1 MKKLILFFLF
11 VCTNPLFSQKVTD
24 TISSQKLNEDRQ
36 IFIGLPP
43 SYDKNP
49 GQKYPILLLLDG
61 DFLFDPFQGA
71 LSYAYYWDD
80 IPEVIIVGISQNK
93 NNERETDC
101 MVDESTGLPS
111 EKGESFYEFIGMELI
126 PYIQKKYRTAPF
138 KIIAGLDTTAA
149 FSNFYLYKD
158 IPVFDAYISMSPE
171 LATGMEEQIPDR
183 LAAIEKPIFYY
194 HSSANG
200 DIKKMRKRIQTID
213 ELVKKITK
221 PTLNYKFDDFKG
233 ASHYSLVLNSIPS
246 ALYHIFSVYQP
257 ISTTEFQEKI
267 VTLTSG
273 YVDYLIKKYE
283 LLEKTFNMK
292 LTIRLNDFKAIE
304 AAILKNNAYPE
315 FDQLAQLAKK
325 NYPKSMLA
333 DYEMAQLYEKT
344 GDIKKAIKTYQ
355 NAFQKEEI
363 GDLTKDMMLDRADE
377 LKKSLPKTEKGKK
390 GKEEV
395 IEETPPTDIPAETP
409 PTETPTETPTE
420 EKKPE

>member
-1 MKKLILFFLF
+1 
-11 VCTNPLFSQKVTD
+11 
-24 TISSQKLNEDRQ
+24 
-36 IFIGLPP
+36 
-43 SYDKNP
+43 
-49 GQKYPILLLLDG
+49 
-61 DFLFDPFQGA
+61 
-71 LSYAYYWDD
+71 
-80 IPEVIIVGISQNK
+80 
-93 NNERETDC
+93 
-101 MVDESTGLPS
+101 
-111 EKGESFYEFIGMELI
+111 
-126 PYIQKKYRTAPF
+126 
-138 KIIAGLDTTAA
+138 
-149 FSNFYLYKD
+149 
-158 IPVFDAYISMSPE
+158 
-171 LATGMEEQIPDR
+171 MEEQIPDR

-194 HSSANG
+194 HSSADG
-200 DIKKMRKRIQTID
+200 DIKKMRKRIQTMD
-213 ELVKKITK
+213 ELAKKITK

-267 VTLTSG
+267 VTLPSG

-283 LLEKTFNMK
+283 VLEKTFNMK

-315 FDQLAQLAKK
+315 FDELAQLAKK

-333 DYEMAQLYEKT
+333 DYEMAQLYEKN

-355 NAFQKEEI
+355 SAFQKEEI

-409 PTETPTETPTE
+409 PTETPTE

>member
-80 IPEVIIVGISQNK
+80 IPEVIIVGIIQNK

-101 MVDESTGLPS
+101 MVDETTGLPS
-111 EKGESFYEFIGMELI
+111 EKGESFFEFIGMELI

-194 HSSANG
+194 HSSADG
-200 DIKKMRKRIQTID
+200 DIKKMRKRIQTMD
-213 ELVKKITK
+213 ELAKKITK

-267 VTLTSG
+267 VTLPSG

-283 LLEKTFNMK
+283 VLEKTFNMK

-344 GDIKKAIKTYQ
+344 GDMKKAIKTYQ
-355 NAFQKEEI
+355 SAFQKEEI

-409 PTETPTETPTE
+409 PTETPTETPTG

>member
-158 IPVFDAYISMSPE
+158 NPVFDAYISMSPE

-194 HSSANG
+194 HSSADG

-267 VTLTSG
+267 VTLPSG

-355 NAFQKEEI
+355 SAFQKEEI

-409 PTETPTETPTE
+409 PTETPTETPTG

>member
-49 GQKYPILLLLDG
+49 GQKYPTLLLLDG

-101 MVDESTGLPS
+101 MADETTGLPS

-158 IPVFDAYISMSPE
+158 NPVFDAYISMSPE

-194 HSSANG
+194 HSSADG

-213 ELVKKITK
+213 ELAKKITK

-267 VTLTSG
+267 VTLPSG

-283 LLEKTFNMK
+283 VLEKTFNMK

-304 AAILKNNAYPE
+304 AAILKNNAYTE

-344 GDIKKAIKTYQ
+344 GDMKKAIKTYQ
-355 NAFQKEEI
+355 SAFQKEEI

-377 LKKSLPKTEKGKK
+377 LKKSLPKTEKVKK

-409 PTETPTETPTE
+409 PTETPTETPTG

>member
-49 GQKYPILLLLDG
+49 DQKYPILLLLDG

-101 MVDESTGLPS
+101 MADETTGLPS

-158 IPVFDAYISMSPE
+158 NPVFDAYISMSPE

-183 LAAIEKPIFYY
+183 LSAIEKPIFYY
-194 HSSANG
+194 HSTADG
-200 DIKKMRKRIQTID
+200 DLKKMRKRIQTMD

-221 PTLNYKFDDFKG
+221 PTLNYKFDDFKS

-267 VTLTSG
+267 VTLPSG

-355 NAFQKEEI
+355 SAFQKEEI

-377 LKKSLPKTEKGKK
+377 LKKSLPKKENGKK

>member
-49 GQKYPILLLLDG
+49 DQKYPILLLLDG

-101 MVDESTGLPS
+101 MADETTGLPS

-158 IPVFDAYISMSPE
+158 NPVFDAYISMSPE

-183 LAAIEKPIFYY
+183 LSAIEKPIFYY
-194 HSSANG
+194 HSTADG
-200 DIKKMRKRIQTID
+200 DLKKMRKRIQTMD

-267 VTLTSG
+267 VTLPSG

-355 NAFQKEEI
+355 SAFQKEEI

-377 LKKSLPKTEKGKK
+377 LKKSLPKKENGKK